1 MREVR
6 VMTDKASLFIYLFN
20 IKGIIFGSKGRK
32 MFQLLRIQ
40 RKMYKIKQKTIHLYN
55 FFLVFLKRNLS
66 SYKTFLRLLIQ
77 KKKKKQSETKIKAL
91 NVMDLFT
98 FFQEKKNL
106 TFQIPIRKS

>member
-66 SYKTFLRLLIQ
+66 SYNTFLILLIQ

-98 FFQEKKNL
+98 FFQGKKK
-106 TFQIPIRKS
+106 I